1 LNRPELT
8 AEKFVADPF
17 AGGEAGYERMYRTGD
32 LARWMP
38 DGNIEYL
45 GRIDHQVKIR
55 GYRIELGEV
64 ESQLLKVESV
74 REAVVMARADETGQ
88 KQMVA
93 YYVAGQEI
101 GASELRSE
109 LGRELPS
116 YMVPSYFVQLEQMP
130 LSPNGKINRKAL
142 PAPEG
147 SLQSGADYEE
157 PRTATE
163 RALVAVWQSVL
174 GVQTVGILDNF
185 FDLGGDSIKA
195 IQIASRAFQAG
206 YKLDMKYLFQYPTV
220 ATLAPHM
227 QEVSRIADQGEVS
240 GETALLPIQHWFFA
254 QERERPQHFNQAVML
269 YSAEGFDE
277 TAVRRAM
284 DHIVKHHD
292 ALRTVFRQAS
302 SGYTAW
308 TRGVDE
314 GALYTLETVDYREQA
329 TYAEALE
336 AKANEIQSS
345 IYLSEGPLVQLGLFR
360 TAEGDHLLIAIHH
373 LVMDGVSWRILFEDF
388 STGYEQALKGES
400 VRLPYKTDSF
410 QTWARELSSYANR
423 PEAASDEVYWQQ
435 LEQAK
440 ADAAPLPKDFA
451 YEGSLNADS
460 EVLTVEWT
468 KAETQQLLKQAHR
481 AYNTE
486 VNDLLLT
493 ALGLAMHK
501 WTGAGHVLVNL
512 EGHGREAILPEVNIT
527 RTIGWFTSLYPVL
540 LDMGANLTLAERIK
554 DTKEGQR
561 RIPHKGLT
569 YGTWRYLSHASAS
582 DKARAI
588 PAEPEIS
595 FNYLG
600 QVDQDLE
607 NSGITLSSHDAGETD
622 DTHSPLL
629 YTLDLNAMISEG
641 MLRLTIAYSRKQ
653 YRKET
658 LERVAGLLQ
667 SALQEVITLCI
678 AQEQPELTPSDVSF
692 KGLTTGELE
701 QIAEQASRTGELENV
716 YALTP
721 MQKGMLFYN
730 LMDSQSGAYFEQAS
744 FDLQGH
750 FNIPAFAASLDVLVQ
765 RHTAL
770 RTNFYSGWKD
780 EPLQVVYRN
789 KRSEL
794 YVEDL
799 RDVEEEKQNEY
810 ILEYT
815 RKDKQRGFDLAQDA
829 LMRVAIL
836 RIGEDSY
843 RFVWSFHH
851 IVMDGWCLSLVTNE
865 VFASYFAILAHKQP
879 ELAPITPYSQYIE
892 WLEQQDRQAAT
903 GYWSKVLEGYEEQSR
918 LPQAKIQGKTAY
930 QAERLDFDL
939 GEDLT
944 ASIQRIANR
953 YQVTINTLMQTV
965 WGILLQKYNGT
976 DDVVF
981 GSVVSGRPAE
991 IPNVEHIIGLFINTI
1006 PVRISSHVDSLFSEV
1021 MKQTQEQAIAS
1032 HAYDTYPL
1040 YEIQGLSELKQDLIN
1055 HILIF
1060 ENYPVEEQIE
1070 QLGNG
1075 DGSSFSI
1082 TGAESVEQTNYDF
1095 NLVVMPGNTIHMSF
1109 GYNAMA
1115 FERESVEQ
1123 IRGHLVQM
1131 LEQVTAKPDIRVH
1144 ELDMLSEQEREQILG
1159 VWGDTAV
1166 EYPSEQTI
1174 HGLFETQVAQT
1185 PEQAALFF
1193 EGEQLTYRELN
1204 ERANRLARTLRGQGV
1219 TKDRLVGLMTERS
1232 VDMIVGIFGIL
1243 KAGGAYVPIDP
1254 TYPEERIRYMLD
1266 DSGAKLL
1273 LTQSHLVDKVAFDGN
1288 VLVLDGAQG
1297 VYHEDGS
1304 NLEPLSGP
1312 NDLAYVIYTSGT
1324 TGQPK
1329 GVMLEHHGLCN
1340 LKAYFDQTLRISTSD
1355 HALLFASY
1363 SFDAACWEIFQALF
1377 CGATLYVPT
1386 SETILNYE
1394 RFEQYMGNHQITVAA
1409 LPPTYAVYLE
1419 PERMPNLRILFTAG
1433 SASSTELVYKWK
1445 DQVAY
1450 YNGYGPTENSV
1461 ATSIWPVSEDE
1472 RAGQLISI
1480 GRPVPNHR
1488 VYMVDVHGHLA
1499 PVGVAGELCVAG
1511 PGLARGYLDRPEMT
1525 AEKFVPNPF
1534 AAGEA
1539 GFERMYRTGDLA
1551 RWMLDGNIE
1560 YLGRID
1566 HQVKIRGYRI
1576 ELGEIEAQM
1585 LKVEDVQEVIVLA
1598 QADEQGQ
1605 NQLVA
1610 YYVAERDVNAGEL
1623 RSLLGE
1629 ELPNYMVPSY
1639 FIQLEQMPLTP
1650 NGKIDRKALPA
1661 PEGSLQS
1668 GADYVEPRTALEQTL
1683 VSIWQAVLGAKR
1695 VGILDNFFDLG
1706 GDSIKAIQVSSR
1718 LLQAGYKLEMK
1729 DLFQYPSVSLL
1740 SGHVH
1745 KVSRTADQR
1754 AVSGA
1759 VKLTP
1764 IQQWFFGQFVAEPH
1778 YFNQS
1783 VMLYREQGFDEAAL
1797 HQTVTK
1803 VTEHHDALRM
1813 VFRQTEQ
1820 GYEAWNHGLN
1830 EGKLYSLDVV
1840 DLTGVD
1846 DAADVVRAI
1855 EEKANAIQ
1863 SSIRLDE
1870 GPLVKLGLFHCT
1882 DGDHLLIAI
1891 HHLVV
1896 DGISWRII
1904 FEDFATGYEQAVRGE
1919 AIRLPYKTDS
1929 FSVWAERLS
1938 QYANSSAIE
1947 NERDYW
1953 QHLAQMETASLPKDQ
1968 ESAEGQHSLIR
1979 DSEIVTVAWSE
1990 QETRLLLQEAHRAY
2004 NTEVN
2009 DLLLTALG
2017 TALYNWSG
2025 QERVLVN
2032 LEGHG
2037 REAIVPDIDITRT
2050 VGWFTSQYPLLLDV
2064 DGKAEV
2070 GQRIKRVKEDLRHVP
2085 HKGIGYGI
2093 LKYMSRDDANPS
2105 LSLQPEISFNYLGQF
2120 DQDLENGDI
2129 TLSSH
2134 TGGEPM
2140 SDNTA
2145 LEHPLN
2151 VNGMITAGVLTL
2163 EIRYDSKVYHQQNVE
2178 KFTQL
2183 LQESLQEVIVHCAS
2197 KERSELTPSDV
2208 LFKGLT
2214 LEQLEQLTEHMA
2226 AVGELENVYALSPMQ
2241 KGMLFHSL
2249 MEPESGAY
2257 FQQASFDQKGSFDVA
2272 IFRKSLD
2279 LLIQRHEA
2287 LRTNFHMFE
2296 TGQNQEPLQ
2305 IVFRHKDSDLSFKD
2319 LRGMQEAEQQAY
2331 IQAFKLEDQARGFN
2345 LGTDALMRVQVL
2357 QTNEETYHLVWSFH
2371 HIVMDGWC
2379 LSLVTGE
2386 VFGTYFALVEQKQPE
2401 LANITPYG
2409 QYIEWLE
2416 RQDERAAKEYWSS
2429 YLAGFEQ
2436 QTLLPGSD
2444 ASLKDQAVD
2453 STENALSTTASEAS
2467 EYISEKITVEL
2478 DSTLSEAMHRVAKQ
2492 QQVTINT
2499 LMQSVWGLILQKYN
2513 NNEDVIFGSVVSGRP
2528 TDIVGVENMIGLFI
2542 NTIPV
2547 RIQSER
2553 NATFVEIMRRTQ
2565 EQALASGVYDSFPLY
2580 EIQALTEQK
2589 QNLINHIMVFENY
2602 PVEQQVEQLGEARPS
2617 AFEIT
2622 NVEVV
2627 EQTNYDLDLIVM
2639 PDEVFQIMFRY
2650 NANVYDR
2657 ATVER
2662 MQGHVLHVLEQIVNN
2677 PHIRVNEL
2685 GLVTPEEQAQIVQVW
2700 GDTGAAYPQDQTLS
2714 ALFEEQAA
2722 RIPDQVAV
2730 LFGAETLTYRELNE
2744 RANRLARTLRAEGV
2758 EPDQPVGILVHRS
2771 LDMIVGIYAI
2781 LKAGGAYVPIDPE
2794 YPTDRIRF
2802 MLEDSGAKLVLTQS
2816 HLAEQASLSF
2826 DGKVLLLDRREQ
2838 DGKEMEMYHEDGSN
2852 LEPLAG
2858 PHHVAYVIYTS
2869 GSTGKPKGVMVEHHS
2884 VLNRILWMHDRYG
2897 LSAEDT
2903 ILQKT
2908 AFPFDVSV

>member
-1 LNRPELT
+1 
-8 AEKFVADPF
+8 
-17 AGGEAGYERMYRTGD
+17 
-32 LARWMP
+32 
-38 DGNIEYL
+38 
-45 GRIDHQVKIR
+45 
-55 GYRIELGEV
+55 
-64 ESQLLKVESV
+64 V

-93 YYVAGQEI
+93 YYVAGQEL
-101 GASELRSE
+101 GASELRNELRSE

-130 LSPNGKINRKAL
+130 LSPNGKIDRKAL

-147 SLQSGADYEE
+147 SLQSGADYAE
-157 PRTATE
+157 PRTAPE

-220 ATLAPHM
+220 AALASHM
-227 QEVSRIADQGEVS
+227 QEVNRIADQGEVS

-269 YSAEGFDE
+269 YSAEGFNE
-277 TAVRRAM
+277 TVVRRAM

-292 ALRTVFRQAS
+292 ALRTVFRQVS
-302 SGYTAW
+302 SGTTAW

-314 GALYTLETVDYREQA
+314 GVLYTLETVDYREQA

-336 AKANEIQSS
+336 AKATEIQSS
-345 IYLSEGPLVQLGLFR
+345 MYLSEGPLVQLGLFR

-388 STGYEQALKGES
+388 STGYEQALKGEP

-440 ADAAPLPKDFA
+440 ADAASLPKDFA
-451 YEGSLNADS
+451 YECSLNADS

-468 KAETQQLLKQAHR
+468 EAETQQLLKQAHR

-493 ALGLAMHK
+493 ALGLAMHN
-501 WTGAGHVLVNL
+501 WTGAGRVLVNL
-512 EGHGREAILPEVNIT
+512 EGHGREAILPEVDIT
-527 RTIGWFTSLYPVL
+527 RTVGWFTSLYPVL
-540 LDMGANLTLAERIK
+540 LDTGANLTLAERIK
-554 DTKEGQR
+554 DTKEGLR

-582 DKARAI
+582 DEARAI
-588 PAEPEIS
+588 AAEPEIS

-600 QVDQDLE
+600 QIDQDLQ
-607 NSGITLSSHDAGETD
+607 NSGITLSSYSAGETD
-622 DTHSPLL
+622 DAHSPLL

-641 MLRLTIAYSRKQ
+641 TLRLTIAYSRKQ

-667 SALQEVITLCI
+667 SALQEVITHCV
-678 AQEQPELTPSDVSF
+678 AQEQPALTPSDVSF

-701 QIAEQASRTGELENV
+701 QIAEQAARTGELENV

-750 FNIPAFAASLDVLVQ
+750 FNIAAFAASLDVLVQ

-829 LMRVAIL
+829 LMRVAVL
-836 RIGEDSY
+836 RTSEDSY

-865 VFASYFAILAHKQP
+865 VFASYFAILAQKQP
-879 ELAPITPYSQYIE
+879 ELAPVMPYSQYIE
-892 WLEQQDRQAAT
+892 WLEQQDRQAAS

-918 LPQAKIQGKTAY
+918 LPQAKIQGKTGY

-939 GEDLT
+939 GADLT
-944 ASIQRIANR
+944 ASIQRIAKR

-981 GSVVSGRPAE
+981 GSVVSGRPAD

-1006 PVRISSHVDSLFSEV
+1006 PVRISSREDSLFSDV
-1021 MKQTQEQAIAS
+1021 MKQTQEQSIAS

-1075 DGSSFSI
+1075 EESSFSI
-1082 TGAESVEQTNYDF
+1082 TGVESVEQTNYDF
-1095 NLVVMPGNTIHMSF
+1095 NLVVLPGNTIHMSF
-1109 GYNAMA
+1109 GYNALA

-1123 IRGHLVQM
+1123 IRGHLVQL
-1131 LEQVTAKPDIRVH
+1131 LEQVTAKPDIRVQ

-1159 VWGDTAV
+1159 AWGDTAA

-1174 HGLFETQVAQT
+1174 HGLFETQAAQT

-1204 ERANRLARTLRGQGV
+1204 ERANRLARTLRSQGV

-1266 DSGAKLL
+1266 DSGAELL
-1273 LTQSHLVDKVAFDGN
+1273 LTQSHLVDKVTFDGK

-1304 NLEPLSGP
+1304 NLEPVSGP

-1340 LKAYFDQTLRISTSD
+1340 LKTYFDQTLRISASD

-1394 RFEQYMGNHQITVAA
+1394 RFEQYMADHQITVAA

-1480 GRPVPNHR
+1480 GRPMPNHR

-1499 PVGVAGELCVAG
+1499 PVGVAGELCVSG
-1511 PGLARGYLDRPEMT
+1511 PGLARGYLDRPELT

-1534 AAGEA
+1534 AAGKA
-1539 GFERMYRTGDLA
+1539 GYERMYRTGDLA
-1551 RWMLDGNIE
+1551 RWMPDGNIE

-1576 ELGEIEAQM
+1576 ELGEVEAQI

-1610 YYVAERDVNAGEL
+1610 YYVAERDVSAGEL
-1623 RSLLGE
+1623 RGLLGE

-1764 IQQWFFGQFVAEPH
+1764 IQQWFFEQSTAEPH

-1820 GYEAWNHGLN
+1820 GYEAWNRGLN

-1840 DLTGVD
+1840 DLTGVE
-1846 DAADVVRAI
+1846 DAADVMKAI

-1870 GPLVKLGLFHCT
+1870 GPLVKLGLFRCT

-1904 FEDFATGYEQAVRGE
+1904 FEDFATGYEQAVQGE

-1929 FSVWAERLS
+1929 FSAWAEHLS
-1938 QYANSSAIE
+1938 QYANSPAIE
-1947 NERDYW
+1947 DECEYW
-1953 QHLAQMETASLPKDQ
+1953 QNLAQTEFASLPKDQ
-1968 ESAEGQHSLIR
+1968 ASAEGPHSLLR
-1979 DSEIVTVAWSE
+1979 DSETVTVAWSE

-2050 VGWFTSQYPLLLDV
+2050 VGWFTSQYPVLLDV

-2093 LKYMSRDDANPS
+2093 LKYMSQQHDTNPS
-2105 LSLQPEISFNYLGQF
+2105 LALQPEISFNYLGQF

-2140 SDNTA
+2140 SDRTA

-2151 VNGMITAGVLTL
+2151 VNGMITAGVLKL

-2178 KFTQL
+2178 KFAQL

-2214 LEQLEQLTEHMA
+2214 LEQLEQLTEQMA

-2272 IFRKSLD
+2272 VFRKSLD
-2279 LLIQRHEA
+2279 LLTQRHEA

-2319 LRGMQEAEQQAY
+2319 VRGMQEAEQQAY
-2331 IQAFKLEDQARGFN
+2331 IQTFKLEDQARGFN

-2357 QTNEETYHLVWSFH
+2357 QTDEETYHLVWSFH

-2386 VFGTYFALVEQKQPE
+2386 VFGTYFALLEQKQPE

-2416 RQDERAAKEYWSS
+2416 RQDERAAKDYWSS

-2453 STENALSTTASEAS
+2453 SRESALSATASETS
-2467 EYISEKITVEL
+2467 EYISENITVEL
-2478 DSTLSEAMHRVAKQ
+2478 DQAWSEAMNRIAKQ

-2528 TDIVGVENMIGLFI
+2528 TDIAGVENMIGLFI

-2553 NATFVEIMRRTQ
+2553 NATFVEIMRKTQ
-2565 EQALASGVYDSFPLY
+2565 EQALASGAYDSFPLY

-2589 QNLINHIMVFENY
+2589 QHLINHIMVFENY
-2602 PVEQQVEQLGEARPS
+2602 PVEQQVEQLGEVRPS

-2639 PDEVFQIMFRY
+2639 PDEVFRIMFRY

-2662 MQGHVLHVLEQIVNN
+2662 MQGHVLHVIEQIVDN

-2685 GLVTPEEQAQIVQVW
+2685 ELVTPEEQAQIVQVW
-2700 GDTGAAYPQDQTLS
+2700 GATAAAYPQDQTLS

-2722 RIPDQVAV
+2722 KTPDQVAV
-2730 LFGAETLTYRELNE
+2730 LLGSESLTYAELNE

-2771 LDMIVGIYAI
+2771 LEMIVGIYAI

-2794 YPTDRIRF
+2794 
-2802 MLEDSGAKLVLTQS
+2802 
-2816 HLAEQASLSF
+2816 
-2826 DGKVLLLDRREQ
+2826 
-2838 DGKEMEMYHEDGSN
+2838 
-2852 LEPLAG
+2852 
-2858 PHHVAYVIYTS
+2858 
-2869 GSTGKPKGVMVEHHS
+2869 
-2884 VLNRILWMHDRYG
+2884 
-2897 LSAEDT
+2897 
-2903 ILQKT
+2903 
-2908 AFPFDVSV
+2908 